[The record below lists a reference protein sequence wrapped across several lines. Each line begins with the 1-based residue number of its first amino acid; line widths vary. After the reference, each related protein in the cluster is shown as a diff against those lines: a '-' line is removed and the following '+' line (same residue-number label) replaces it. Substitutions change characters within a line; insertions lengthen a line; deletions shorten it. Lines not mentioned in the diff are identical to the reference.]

1 MSFTKFLFSKRYWQ
15 VAFDYLG
22 NILRCDVLR
31 DRQGRSFGEAEIE
44 FSTKSAA
51 LDCIAQ
57 LDNQMAD
64 GRPLRVILRENKP
77 KTPAFSPKPIQ
88 SVISTPSYT

>member
-1 MSFTKFLFSKRYWQ
+1 M
-15 VAFDYLG
+15 G

-31 DRQGRSFGEAEIE
+31 DRSGRSFGEAEIE

-64 GRPLRVILRENKP
+64 GRYLRVILRENKP
-77 KTPAFSPKPIQ
+77 KTPVFAPKPIQ